1 MKTIIAK
8 KHVFDWIWKLGQAS
22 KADLMQRLTDEL
34 VTDKLVLVTAFGQ
47 STGGRKPIIYCV
59 NDAYG
64 AVLGLEISRFSS
76 SLGLYDLAMK
86 PIAFE
91 RWKMTPGMTPHKLLN
106 KIERIAERMLQ
117 AGGVARERLLGIGVG
132 AVGPLSRETGM
143 ILQPRH
149 FPAAGWSQVPITELL
164 EQRLGIPAKL
174 DNGANTALVGEHWAL
189 RSKEVE
195 HMVYVH
201 AGIGLRTAMLSGG
214 KIVRGAIDMEG
225 SFGQMIIQT
234 SGTAGALGSGTLE
247 SLVAIP
253 ALEQRIHEQLAAS
266 GQVAESSRSF
276 DNYVQALRRQEP
288 LITAAFMDTATN
300 LGIGIAN
307 LINILHPEAV
317 ILGGPLVNAHQ
328 MLYDKVVAV
337 ARSHIYYSP
346 DYEPLFSQGQLKED
360 AVSAGAAVMLLQEW
374 NLS

>member
-1 MKTIIAK
+1 
-8 KHVFDWIWKLGQAS
+8 
-22 KADLMQRLTDEL
+22 
-34 VTDKLVLVTAFGQ
+34 
-47 STGGRKPIIYCV
+47 
-59 NDAYG
+59 
-64 AVLGLEISRFSS
+64 
-76 SLGLYDLAMK
+76 
-86 PIAFE
+86 
-91 RWKMTPGMTPHKLLN
+91 
-106 KIERIAERMLQ
+106 MLQ